1 MAVDRAPSRAARAAA
16 ALWLARLHRD
26 PPAADD
32 ADAFRAWLAE
42 HPDHRRAFDDA
53 TRTWDSAG
61 GLRDLDLARPT
72 SSAPSIGRRRL
83 FEAVAATVLLGAGFG
98 AWRSATAGVYETG
111 LGEQRRVT
119 LEDGSDLLLDT
130 DTRIRVRIDPETRR
144 VDLARGRVN
153 CRVADDPIRPFV
165 VDAGGQQ
172 VVASG
177 SVMDVRRDAEQV
189 SVICLQGSA
198 DVVAAPA
205 MPAQHLAVGQRLN
218 ASASR
223 PATVDRPE
231 LAPLVAWQ
239 NGQAIFDN
247 VTLADAIRE
256 MNRYGRTRLELADP
270 RLAGLRISG
279 TYHVGNPVAFAQ
291 SAATLLP
298 VRVEPSGDS
307 IRLVPDPGRNFL
319 PRG

>member
-1 MAVDRAPSRAARAAA
+1 MAADRVPGRAARAAA
-16 ALWLARLHRD
+16 ALWLARLHRE
-26 PPAADD
+26 PPAAGD

-42 HPDHRRAFDDA
+42 HAEHRRAFDDA
-53 TRTWDSAG
+53 TRVWDAAG
-61 GLRDLDLARPT
+61 GLRDLGLDRRG
-72 SSAPSIGRRRL
+72 APAPVLTRRRL
-83 FEAVAATVLLGAGFG
+83 FEAAAAMAVLGTGFG
-98 AWRSATAGVYETG
+98 AWRSAMAGVYETG

-130 DTRIRVRIDPETRR
+130 DTRIRVRIDAETRR

-153 CRVADDPIRPFV
+153 CRVADDPVRPFV
-165 VDAGGQQ
+165 VDAGLQQ
-172 VVASG
+172 IVASG

-198 DVVAAPA
+198 DVAAPA
-205 MPAQHLAVGQRLN
+205 MPARRLAVGQRLN

-223 PATVDRPE
+223 PATIDQPE

-247 VTLADAIRE
+247 VTLAEAIRE
-256 MNRYGRTRLELADP
+256 MNRYGRTHLELTDP
-270 RLAGLRISG
+270 HLAGLRISG

-291 SAATLLP
+291 SAAALLP
-298 VRVEPSGDS
+298 VRVERSGDS
-307 IRLVPDPGRNFL
+307 IRLVLDPDRYFL
-319 PRG
+319 AKG